1 MAFTLTLLGTDTKYT
16 PKPASEEHSYF
27 GETLSFVT
35 SNIAQDEEITVD
47 AITRVGGGDKACV
60 VEGPDTL
67 GYEVG
72 QRISRAVISIL
83 DAVMRGETNIKII
96 AHSRGAVEA
105 ILVAHELQR
114 IQELFGNKML
124 PTLEQLTDSEDRTN
138 RKLAKDYSTHYAM
151 NTDKFLV
158 SEFRALHEKLTA
170 HASKV
175 KSNLAKLQFDI
186 FNIDPVPGGNS
197 ALGNIFPTLWYDKRY
212 FIIPSNVRS
221 YEQCVFRHENSR
233 SFKAIIPKAE
243 SENTHV
249 NLFDL
254 PGHHGT
260 GSGNIYDHD
269 ATGPMVNKLGLPEE
283 ARRKTGHVQEL
294 MILKI
299 VDFLSQGED
308 PVQFK
313 AKSAISPGLDQQLV
327 DLIYDDSSGQV
338 RSQEALKAQQ
348 LVEYKCI
355 NENMALYEVFKDSHY
370 ASAAP
375 EFLTLEQGYKRLM
388 PSFTN
393 FEVVSD
399 RLVHF
404 QEYKDF
410 FLRNVMSQVDAP
422 YVNQDHF
429 YQEFSATLNS
439 LFDISERDKPVE
451 KLFKMA
457 EKLVRLCRHLDFDNP
472 TKSRIETEEKIPDY
486 LEKLKRLNQDQTY
499 FPRVFNGLIQASIND
514 YLAKGMSADFRQ
526 RFLSQITST
535 LQELKSFSVA
545 AQTEQ
550 HPGVKLAHVLL
561 SSIEQ
566 GVWTTF
572 ERRAEQLYIQS
583 ISIEAMLSKTPTII
597 GRDLLKKW
605 NDMCEELRQ
614 KNTASNTL
622 RGLVDCHTTNFQ
634 VLEQTDWVDLN
645 KAINQALDIS
655 TGFTN
660 PDNAYSSGDRPF
672 LACIADS
679 FDDALQSLQE
689 LNNQAE
695 NIKKAALHC
704 RELESYISTV
714 ENEDLLKIV
723 SDNTSSSQDRNTQLL
738 HLKKKHKGLI
748 DQLANYIVKNNISK
762 ADSTQL
768 LKELSQESLK
778 TVEQS
783 ITELSLQWAHP
794 DIRAELQFSKTA
806 MISLQD
812 LNQTLQQTNQSL
824 QSQNRSLASQLVQLK
839 SGGLNKEKELNTII
853 DGQKKLLLEKATLL
867 AQQVST
873 IDLLKEKKA
882 EDERQFASGK
892 TKLTIEVD
900 TKAKALAQAE
910 QQHGTQVQR
919 IQALEAEKNVLQSEF
934 SSQTLHFKTE
944 LKNKDSELAEVRA
957 KLNEKSQLLN
967 DLGVQ
972 KAELDRQLKEKEVS
986 SIADIA
992 RKEELLQRMQKQQE
1006 ALKTQ
1011 LAMNDAQLKTQA
1023 DTAAQAKQAME
1034 TQHAAAIQSLEA
1046 GLKMLQDQLSLKEVS
1061 QHETTTTDKLRIQ
1074 ELEGQHVAL
1083 QQAFQRLEADN
1094 AHALEDNAVLR
1105 TEVDQ
1110 KNEQLRLLNQDID
1123 HNKQDALED
1132 NQDKEAICFDIIE
1145 KKLLPMT
1152 QKYLQHLN
1160 EAYDSI
1166 SGDPNSDEVKARR
1179 APISSKLREVLN
1191 LERILSG
1198 ASIAPDIDQPRK
1210 NQTAILGFYKC
1221 LEAADKNLKRHRDKS
1236 WQRYVANV
1244 AKVASIVLTGIIPGL
1259 IAFGIISAVGQ
1270 SPKFW
1275 QSHGQRF
1282 FAQAEKDKPKDIKNN
1297 PLNPQV

>member
-1 MAFTLTLLGTDTKYT
+1 MVFTVALLGTDTNYT
-16 PKPASEEHSYF
+16 PTPNPDARSYF
-27 GETLSFVT
+27 GETLSIVADT
-35 SNIAQDEEITVD
+35 IAQDAKINID
-47 AITRVGGGDKACV
+47 PITRAGGGDKAV
-60 VEGPDTL
+60 VIEGPDTL

-83 DAVMRGETNIKII
+83 NAVMRGETNIKII

-114 IQELFGNKML
+114 IQKLFSDKKP

-138 RKLAKDYSTHYAM
+138 RKLAIDYSTYYAM
-151 NTDKFLV
+151 NRDELLV
-158 SEFRALHEKLTA
+158 SEFREVHEKLTA
-170 HASKV
+170 PSLKV
-175 KSNLAKLQFDI
+175 KATLAKLQFDI

-197 ALGNIFPTLWYDKRY
+197 AVGNIFPTLWYDKRY

-243 SENTHV
+243 SENTQV

-269 ATGPMVNKLGLPEE
+269 ATTSMVAKLGTPEE

-299 VDFLSQGED
+299 VDFLRQGED
-308 PVQFK
+308 PVLFK
-313 AKSAISPGLDQQLV
+313 PKSAISSELDSHLV

-338 RSQEALKAQQ
+338 RSQEILLEQE

-355 NENMALYEVFKDSHY
+355 NENMGLYEVFKDSHY
-370 ASAAP
+370 ASAVP
-375 EFLTLEQGYKRLM
+375 EFLTREQGYKRLM
-388 PSFTN
+388 PSFMGVK
-393 FEVVSD
+393 EVSD

-404 QEYKDF
+404 HEYKDF

-472 TKSRIETEEKIPDY
+472 TQSRIEIEEKIPDY

-526 RFLSQITST
+526 RFLSQITHT
-535 LQELKSFSVA
+535 LEELKAFSVA
-545 AQTEQ
+545 AETEQ

-561 SSIEQ
+561 NSIEQ
-566 GVWTTF
+566 GVRTTF

-583 ISIEAMLSKTPTII
+583 ISIEAMLLKTPAII

-605 NDMCEELRQ
+605 NDMCMELS
-614 KNTASNTL
+614 KELNASSTL
-622 RGLVDCHTTNFQ
+622 RELVKCHTINFQ
-634 VLEQTDWVDLN
+634 GLEQTDWVDL
-645 KAINQALDIS
+645 KQAINQALSTS

-660 PDNAYSSGDRPF
+660 PDNVYSSEDRPF

-679 FDDALQSLQE
+679 FDDALQALQE
-689 LNNQAE
+689 LDNQTG

-723 SDNTSSSQDRNTQLL
+723 SVNTSSNRDRDAHLSV
-738 HLKKKHKGLI
+738 LKKKHKGLI
-748 DQLANYIVKNNISK
+748 DQLVEYIVKNNISK
-762 ADSTQL
+762 EDRSGL
-768 LKELSQESLK
+768 LGVLSQESLK
-778 TVEQS
+778 TVEES
-783 ITELSLQWAHP
+783 ITHLSLFRAHP
-794 DIRAELQFSKTA
+794 DILAELQSSKTA
-806 MISLQD
+806 MTSLQD
-812 LNQTLQQTNQSL
+812 LNQALKQTNQSL
-824 QSQNRSLASQLVQLK
+824 QIDYQKLTSEFDELQSDR
-839 SGGLNKEKELNTII
+839 LNKEKELNTII
-853 DGQKKLLLEKATLL
+853 DGQKKRLLEKDTLL

-900 TKAKALAQAE
+900 TKAKALSQAE
-910 QQHGTQVQR
+910 QQLETQVQR
-919 IQALEAEKNVLQSEF
+919 IQALEAEKNTLQSEL
-934 SSQTLHFKTE
+934 SSQTLLFKTE
-944 LKNKDSELAEVRA
+944 LKKKDSELAEVRV
-957 KLNEKSQLLN
+957 KLNEKSQLLH

-986 SIADIA
+986 SNASIAK
-992 RKEELLQRMQKQQE
+992 KEELFQHAHKKLE
-1006 ALKTQ
+1006 ALQTQ
-1011 LAMNDAQLKTQA
+1011 LAEKDALLKAQA
-1023 DTAAQAKQAME
+1023 DAAAQAVQTMTK
-1034 TQHAAAIQSLEA
+1034 QHAAAIQSLEA
-1046 GLKMLQDQLSLKEVS
+1046 KLKPLQDQLSLKEVS
-1061 QHETTTTDKLRIQ
+1061 QQATIQADQLRIQ
-1074 ELEGQHVAL
+1074 ELEGRYAQLQQHVQQLQENHDQVFQDNAAL
-1083 QQAFQRLEADN
+1083 QIQVE
-1094 AHALEDNAVLR
+1094 
-1105 TEVDQ
+1105 Q
-1110 KNEQLRLLNQDID
+1110 KNEQLLLLNQDILC
-1123 HNKQDALED
+1123 KQAALHD

-1145 KKLLPMT
+1145 KKLRPMT

-1179 APISSKLREVLN
+1179 APISSKLREVLI
-1191 LERILSG
+1191 LERILNG
-1198 ASIAPDIDQPRK
+1198 ASIAPDIDNPRK
-1210 NQTAILGFYKC
+1210 NQTAILAFYDR
-1221 LEAADKNLKRHRDKS
+1221 LEAADNNLKSHRDKS

-1259 IAFGIISAVGQ
+1259 IALGIISAVGQ

-1282 FAQAEKDKPKDIKNN
+1282 FAQAEKDKPKDIENK
-1297 PLNPQV
+1297 PKPQV

>member
-269 ATGPMVNKLGLPEE
+269 ATGPMVNKLGSPEE
-283 ARRKTGHVQEL
+283 ARMKTGHVQEL

-308 PVQFK
+308 PVRFK
-313 AKSAISPGLDQQLV
+313 PKSAISPGLDPQLV
-327 DLIYDDSSGQV
+327 DLIYDYSSGQV

-348 LVEYKCI
+348 LVEYKFI

-429 YQEFSATLNS
+429 YQDFSATLNS

-583 ISIEAMLSKTPTII
+583 ISIEAMLSKTPAII

-605 NDMCEELRQ
+605 NDMCAELSQ
-614 KNTASNTL
+614 KPTASNTL
-622 RGLVDCHTTNFQ
+622 RGLVDCHTINFQ
-634 VLEQTDWVDLN
+634 GLEQNDWLDL
-645 KAINQALDIS
+645 KQAVNQALSIAS
-655 TGFTN
+655 GFTN
-660 PDNAYSSGDRPF
+660 PNNEYSPEDRPF

-679 FDDALQSLQE
+679 FDDALQALQE
-689 LNNQAE
+689 LDNQAE

-704 RELESYISTV
+704 RELESYFSTV
-714 ENEDLLKIV
+714 ENKDLLNIV
-723 SDNTSSSQDRNTQLL
+723 SVNTSSSRDRDDHLL
-738 HLKKKHKGLI
+738 ELKKKHKSLI
-748 DQLANYIVKNNISK
+748 EQLAKYIVKNNIAKS
-762 ADSTQL
+762 AS
-768 LKELSQESLK
+768 
-778 TVEQS
+778 
-783 ITELSLQWAHP
+783 TELLVGLSPDSLNAVEEIIAKLSLSRAHP
-794 DIRAELQFSKTA
+794 DIRAELQSSKTA
-806 MISLQD
+806 MTSLQD
-812 LNQTLQQTNQSL
+812 LNQALKQTNQSL
-824 QSQNRSLASQLVQLK
+824 QIDYQKLTSEFGELQSDR
-839 SGGLNKEKELNTII
+839 LNKEKDLNTII
-853 DGQKKLLLEKATLL
+853 EGQKKQLLEKDTLL

-882 EDERQFASGK
+882 EDELQFAFDK
-892 TKLTIEVD
+892 TTLAEEFD
-900 TKAKALAQAE
+900 TKAMALSQAE
-910 QQHGTQVQR
+910 QQLETQVQR
-919 IQALEAEKNVLQSEF
+919 IQALEAEKNTLQSEL

-944 LKNKDSELAEVRA
+944 LKKKDSELAE
-957 KLNEKSQLLN
+957 KDTLL
-967 DLGVQ
+967 
-972 KAELDRQLKEKEVS
+972 KA
-986 SIADIA
+986 
-992 RKEELLQRMQKQQE
+992 
-1006 ALKTQ
+1006 
-1011 LAMNDAQLKTQA
+1011 QA
-1023 DTAAQAKQAME
+1023 DAAAQAVQTMAM
-1034 TQHAAAIQSLEA
+1034 QHAAAIQSLEA
-1046 GLKMLQDQLSLKEVS
+1046 KLKPLQDQLSLKEGS
-1061 QHETTTTDKLRIQ
+1061 QKATIQADQLRIQ
-1074 ELEGQHVAL
+1074 ELEEQCAGLQQHVQQL
-1083 QQAFQRLEADN
+1083 QENHEQLFQDN
-1094 AHALEDNAVLR
+1094 AALR
-1105 TEVDQ
+1105 TEVEQ
-1110 KNEQLRLLNQDID
+1110 KNEQLLLLDQDILCK
-1123 HNKQDALED
+1123 KQAALED

-1179 APISSKLREVLN
+1179 APISSKLREVLM
-1191 LERILSG
+1191 LVQILNG
-1198 ASIAPDIDQPRK
+1198 ASIAPDIDNPRK
-1210 NQTAILGFYKC
+1210 NQTAILAFYER
-1221 LEAADKNLKRHRDKS
+1221 LEAADNNLKSHRDKS

>member
-269 ATGPMVNKLGLPEE
+269 ATRPMVNKLGSPEE
-283 ARRKTGHVQEL
+283 ARGKTGHVQEL

-375 EFLTLEQGYKRLM
+375 EFVTREQGYTRLM
-388 PSFTN
+388 PSFTG
-393 FEVVSD
+393 FKEVSD

-583 ISIEAMLSKTPTII
+583 ISIEAMLSKTPAII

-605 NDMCEELRQ
+605 NDMCAELSQ
-614 KNTASNTL
+614 KPTASNTL
-622 RGLVDCHTTNFQ
+622 RGLVDCHTINFQ
-634 VLEQTDWVDLN
+634 GLEQNDWLDL
-645 KAINQALDIS
+645 KQAVNQALSIAS
-655 TGFTN
+655 GFTN
-660 PDNAYSSGDRPF
+660 PNNEYSPEDRPF

-679 FDDALQSLQE
+679 FDDALQALQE
-689 LNNQAE
+689 LDNQAE

-704 RELESYISTV
+704 RELESYFSTV
-714 ENEDLLKIV
+714 ENKDLLNIV
-723 SDNTSSSQDRNTQLL
+723 SVNTSSSRDRDDHLL
-738 HLKKKHKGLI
+738 ELKKKHKSLI
-748 DQLANYIVKNNISK
+748 EQLAKYIVKNNIAKS
-762 ADSTQL
+762 AS
-768 LKELSQESLK
+768 
-778 TVEQS
+778 
-783 ITELSLQWAHP
+783 TELLVGLSPDSLNAVEEIIAKLSLSRAHP
-794 DIRAELQFSKTA
+794 DIRAELQSSKTA
-806 MISLQD
+806 MTSLQD
-812 LNQTLQQTNQSL
+812 LNQALKQTNQSL
-824 QSQNRSLASQLVQLK
+824 QIDYQKLTSEFGELQSDR
-839 SGGLNKEKELNTII
+839 LNKEKDLNTII
-853 DGQKKLLLEKATLL
+853 EGQKKQLLEKDTLL

-882 EDERQFASGK
+882 EDELQFAFDK
-892 TKLTIEVD
+892 TTLAEEFD
-900 TKAKALAQAE
+900 TKAMALSQAE
-910 QQHGTQVQR
+910 QQLETQVQR
-919 IQALEAEKNVLQSEF
+919 IQALEAEKNTLQSEL

-944 LKNKDSELAEVRA
+944 LKKKDSELAEVRA

-1179 APISSKLREVLN
+1179 APISSKLREVLM
-1191 LERILSG
+1191 LVQILNG
-1198 ASIAPDIDQPRK
+1198 ASIAPDIDNPRK
-1210 NQTAILGFYKC
+1210 NQTAILAFYER
-1221 LEAADKNLKRHRDKS
+1221 LEAADNNLKSHRDKS

>member
-269 ATGPMVNKLGLPEE
+269 ATGPMVNKLGSPEE
-283 ARRKTGHVQEL
+283 ARMKTGHVQEL

-308 PVQFK
+308 PVRFK
-313 AKSAISPGLDQQLV
+313 PKSAISPGLDPQLV
-327 DLIYDDSSGQV
+327 DLIYDYSSGQV

-348 LVEYKCI
+348 LVEYKFI

-375 EFLTLEQGYKRLM
+375 EFVTREQGYTRLM
-388 PSFTN
+388 PSFTG
-393 FEVVSD
+393 FKEVSD

-429 YQEFSATLNS
+429 YQDFSATLNS

-583 ISIEAMLSKTPTII
+583 ISIEAMLSKTPAII

-605 NDMCEELRQ
+605 NDMCAELSQ
-614 KNTASNTL
+614 KPTASNTL
-622 RGLVDCHTTNFQ
+622 RGLVDCHTINFQ
-634 VLEQTDWVDLN
+634 GLEQNDWLDL
-645 KAINQALDIS
+645 KQAVNQALSIAS
-655 TGFTN
+655 GFTN
-660 PDNAYSSGDRPF
+660 PNNEYSPEDRPF

-679 FDDALQSLQE
+679 FDDALQALQE
-689 LNNQAE
+689 LDNQAE

-704 RELESYISTV
+704 RELESYFSTV
-714 ENEDLLKIV
+714 ENKDLLNIV
-723 SDNTSSSQDRNTQLL
+723 SVNTSSSRDRDDHLL
-738 HLKKKHKGLI
+738 ELKKKHKSLI
-748 DQLANYIVKNNISK
+748 EQLAKYIVKNNIAKS
-762 ADSTQL
+762 AS
-768 LKELSQESLK
+768 
-778 TVEQS
+778 
-783 ITELSLQWAHP
+783 TELLVGLSPDSLNAVEEIIAKLSLSRAHP
-794 DIRAELQFSKTA
+794 DIRAELQSSKTA
-806 MISLQD
+806 MTSLQD
-812 LNQTLQQTNQSL
+812 LNQALKQTNQSL
-824 QSQNRSLASQLVQLK
+824 QIDYQKLTSEFGELQSDR
-839 SGGLNKEKELNTII
+839 LNKEKDLNTII
-853 DGQKKLLLEKATLL
+853 EGQKKQLLEKDTLL

-882 EDERQFASGK
+882 EDELQFAFDK
-892 TKLTIEVD
+892 TTLAEEFD
-900 TKAKALAQAE
+900 TKAMALSQAE
-910 QQHGTQVQR
+910 QQLETQVQR
-919 IQALEAEKNVLQSEF
+919 IQALEAEKNTLQSEL

-944 LKNKDSELAEVRA
+944 LKKKDSELAE
-957 KLNEKSQLLN
+957 KDTLL
-967 DLGVQ
+967 
-972 KAELDRQLKEKEVS
+972 KA
-986 SIADIA
+986 
-992 RKEELLQRMQKQQE
+992 
-1006 ALKTQ
+1006 
-1011 LAMNDAQLKTQA
+1011 QA
-1023 DTAAQAKQAME
+1023 DAAAQAVQTMAM
-1034 TQHAAAIQSLEA
+1034 QHAAAIQSLEA
-1046 GLKMLQDQLSLKEVS
+1046 KLKPLQDQLSLKEGS
-1061 QHETTTTDKLRIQ
+1061 QKATIQADQLRIQ
-1074 ELEGQHVAL
+1074 ELEEQCAGLQQHVQQL
-1083 QQAFQRLEADN
+1083 QENHEQLFQDN
-1094 AHALEDNAVLR
+1094 AALR
-1105 TEVDQ
+1105 TEVEQ
-1110 KNEQLRLLNQDID
+1110 KNEQLLLLDQDILCK
-1123 HNKQDALED
+1123 KQAALED

-1179 APISSKLREVLN
+1179 APISSKLREVLM
-1191 LERILSG
+1191 LVQILNG
-1198 ASIAPDIDQPRK
+1198 ASIAPDIDNPRK
-1210 NQTAILGFYKC
+1210 NQTAILAFYER
-1221 LEAADKNLKRHRDKS
+1221 LEAADNNLKSHRDKS